1 MSNYPLGAKYDPRAP
16 YNQKEPK
23 LVRKKVLVSVT
34 LSKSIELDVPE
45 DFDRIALC
53 EAFNDSPEYEELKS
67 LWDKH
72 WNEDE
77 FEIMEDFE

>member
-1 MSNYPLGAKYDPRAP
+1 MSDYPLGAKYDPRAP
-16 YNQKEPK
+16 YNQKEPE
-23 LVRKKVLVSVT
+23 LVKKKIFVSIT
-34 LSKSIELDVPE
+34 LSKSIELEVPE
-45 DFDRIALC
+45 DFDRVALC
-53 EAFNDSPEYEELKS
+53 EAFNSSPEYEELKS